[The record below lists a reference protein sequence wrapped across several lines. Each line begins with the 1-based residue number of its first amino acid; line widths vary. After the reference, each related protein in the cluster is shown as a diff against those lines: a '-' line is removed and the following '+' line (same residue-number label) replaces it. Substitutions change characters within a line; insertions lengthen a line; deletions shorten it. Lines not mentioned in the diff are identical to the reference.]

1 MVYIDQI
8 AIGIV
13 FIALIHLNPCAGG
26 LNSYGIKKTG
36 FRYNSG
42 GTISPYPLFL

>member
-13 FIALIHLNPCAGG
+13 CVALIHLNPCAGG
-26 LNSYGIKKTG
+26 LVME
-36 FRYNSG
+36 
-42 GTISPYPLFL
+42 L